1 MTIMMM
7 MMMIIIIIIIVII
20 MIITAI
26 IMIIIIIIINNN
38 NIVKIIQFL
47 KMFIIRDL
55 AQEYGQLCITLSRHI
70 NYIEETNLI
79 LNCRTFISLFPK
91 LSSLKVDARP

>member
-26 IMIIIIIIINNN
+26 IMIIIIIINNN